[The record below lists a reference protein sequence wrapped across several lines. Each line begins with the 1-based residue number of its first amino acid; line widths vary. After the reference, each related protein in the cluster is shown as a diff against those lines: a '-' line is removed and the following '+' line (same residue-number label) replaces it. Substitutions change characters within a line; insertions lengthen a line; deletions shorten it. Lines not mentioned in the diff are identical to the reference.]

1 MCVCRFH
8 VASNLL
14 LYSRMTFNFDLSAS
28 NPLIQELE
36 AGNTTLKFCVCV
48 RVCVS
53 AAMYIKVTGQ
63 A

>member
-1 MCVCRFH
+1 
-8 VASNLL
+8 
-14 LYSRMTFNFDLSAS
+14 MTFNFDPSAS
-28 NPLIQELE
+28 NPLIQESE
-36 AGNTTLKFCVCV
+36 AGNTTLKFCGCV